1 MPIVAGKAGL
11 IRAFVLANQ
20 TNTAM
25 PTVQITLLNGGVPV
39 PGYPKILAAPG
50 VSVPTAVD
58 ESALGWSWNLPVPG
72 TDLTTPT
79 GSGYSVEATV
89 DPGNSLAEADKSN
102 NTTTAI
108 LSAATVPVFKT
119 TIFPVVLASGTGN
132 ISASNKDAW
141 VARLAKMYP
150 ISAVDVAVGA
160 PFTASVATL
169 SSDGTGWDTLLNDLT
184 TKHVADGASDRYY
197 FGALNVSYASGVAGL
212 GWVPQTSTADFRY
225 RTAIGWDKTGYADG
239 GNFPEVFAHETGH
252 NMGRQHSPC
261 GGAGNPDPAYPY
273 AGALIGVWG
282 YDSVLNKLESPF
294 TTKDIMAYCSPVWI
308 SDYVYRKVL
317 DFRGGTG
324 GFLKVGA
331 EDAGLPPAQA
341 KPQECLIVRGIVD
354 ATGQVRLLPAF
365 RTQALPSAL
374 PASGDYT
381 LACLD
386 TQGQTVF
393 STPIELMDLGCW
405 PKGQERHFVM
415 ALALDSA
422 RLDAI
427 AGVNVLKDGRI
438 QTSRRSLA
446 ASARILSAPPELL
459 RTAPGVLQ
467 LTWDATLRPAALV
480 RDAATGE
487 VVAILSGGRQ
497 PLPSRGR
504 HFEVVLSDG
513 VASEPHHL
521 EAPE

>member
-1 MPIVAGKAGL
+1 
-11 IRAFVLANQ
+11 
-20 TNTAM
+20 
-25 PTVQITLLNGGVPV
+25 
-39 PGYPKILAAPG
+39 
-50 VSVPTAVD
+50 
-58 ESALGWSWNLPVPG
+58 
-72 TDLTTPT
+72 
-79 GSGYSVEATV
+79 
-89 DPGNSLAEADKSN
+89 
-102 NTTTAI
+102 
-108 LSAATVPVFKT
+108 
-119 TIFPVVLASGTGN
+119 
-132 ISASNKDAW
+132 
-141 VARLAKMYP
+141 
-150 ISAVDVAVGA
+150 
-160 PFTASVATL
+160 
-169 SSDGTGWDTLLNDLT
+169 
-184 TKHVADGASDRYY
+184 
-197 FGALNVSYASGVAGL
+197 VAGL
-212 GWVPQTSTADFRY
+212 GWVPSASTADFRY

-282 YDSVLNKLESPF
+282 YDSILNKLQSPF

-308 SDYVYRKVL
+308 SDYVYRKVI

-331 EDAGLPPAQA
+331 EDASLPPAQA
-341 KPQECLIVRGIVD
+341 KPEECLIVRGIVE

-374 PASGDYT
+374 PASGDYI
-381 LACLD
+381 LACVD
-386 TQGQTVF
+386 AQGQTVF
-393 STPIELMDLGCW
+393 SAPIELMDLGCW

-438 QTSRRSLA
+438 QASRRSLGG
-446 ASARILSAPPELL
+446 SARILSAPPELL
-459 RTAPGVLQ
+459 RIAAGALQ
-467 LTWDATLRPAALV
+467 LTWGATLHPAARV
-480 RDAATGE
+480 RDTDTGE
-487 VVAILSGGRQ
+487 VVAILAGGRQ

-513 VASEPHHL
+513 VASEHHIL